1 MLGISLLALGVA
13 GCQKKAAEA
22 PEISAPKVTVGHPEM
37 RELVDEDEFTGWLRA
52 SETVE
57 VRSRVRGHIK
67 QVHFQDGD
75 MVKKDQL
82 LFELD
87 PDPFQA
93 EIDQCKAQARAFD
106 AQKSAAAKD
115 VARYTELVKSGGAT
129 QQQLE
134 KAKAD
139 ADAYDSQIAAKMEEV
154 KQHELDLKYSRVTAP
169 IAGRIGRALMT
180 QGNLVNAGG
189 SDPLLTTIVAI
200 DPIFAYFNIDERS
213 LQRYQKN
220 TPEASKDQK
229 IKTLREQN
237 VLFHFGLDSDEGF
250 PNEGILDFAD
260 NKVDSST
267 GTIEVRGTVKNDK
280 GRFAPGSRI
289 RVRVPVSLPYK
300 ALLVPDTA
308 LLTDQ
313 TEKYLLVL
321 GKKNV
326 VLRRNVEQG
335 KLLDDGM
342 RVVIPSSKEGEGV
355 STSDWIITLGLLRA
369 RVDYSV
375 DPVDNQG
382 QPIGS
387 SKSEGSGPPAGAS
400 QPAEK
405 GGAVDKGGSA
415 EKKGA

>member
-1 MLGISLLALGVA
+1 
-13 GCQKKAAEA
+13 
-22 PEISAPKVTVGHPEM
+22 
-37 RELVDEDEFTGWLRA
+37 
-52 SETVE
+52 
-57 VRSRVRGHIK
+57 
-67 QVHFQDGD
+67 
-75 MVKKDQL
+75 L

-87 PDPFQA
+87 PDPFQS
-93 EIDQCKAQARAFD
+93 EIDQNKAQAKALE
-106 AQKSAAAKD
+106 AQKTAAEKD
-115 VARYTELVKSGGAT
+115 VARYTELVRSGGAT

-139 ADAYDSQIAAKMEEV
+139 AEAYAGQIAAKMEEA
-154 KQHELDLKYSRVTAP
+154 KQHELDLKYSRITAA
-169 IAGRIGRALMT
+169 ISGRIGRALMT

-220 TPEASKDQK
+220 NPETPKEQK
-229 IKTLREQN
+229 VRTLREQN
-237 VLFHFGLDSDEGF
+237 VPFHFGLDSDEGF
-250 PNEGILDFAD
+250 PNEGVLDFAD
-260 NKVDSST
+260 NKVDSDT
-267 GTIEVRGTVKNDK
+267 GTIEVRGTVRNTNGK
-280 GRFAPGSRI
+280 FSPGSRI

-300 ALLVPDTA
+300 ALVVPDTA

-321 GKKNV
+321 GKNYV
-326 VLRRNVEQG
+326 VLRRNVAQG

-369 RVDYSV
+369 RVDYPV
-375 DPVDNQG
+375 APVDNQG
-382 QPIGS
+382 QPIGN
-387 SKSEGSGPPAGAS
+387 SKPEGNSPPAVTD
-400 QPAEK
+400 QPPKK
-405 GGAVDKGGSA
+405 GGPA